1 MPLVVGIRFKPATKI
16 YYFDPGGLHDLQNGE
31 AVIVETARAR
41 ELGRVVFAS
50 KEVPQ
55 TDIVGQLK
63 PVLRR
68 ATQEDLK
75 SAERLA
81 GEERSALLKCRE
93 KAAQSGLPIKVVG
106 AEYNFDGSYLAFFFA
121 SEQRV
126 DFRALVRDL
135 ARMFHTRIELR
146 QVGIRDEAKLINGVG
161 PCGRPLCCGTHLC
174 EFIPVSIKMAKLQ
187 GLPLSPMEISG
198 VCGRLLCCL
207 TYENACYQEAL
218 ARMPKIGAT
227 VVTANGEGRVT
238 GHNVIKESVQ
248 VGLESGTTVE
258 VPLSEI
264 DAQPKPEGDQR
275 PSMRPD
281 SLEPVQ

>member
-1 MPLVVGIRFKPATKI
+1 MPIVTGIRFKPATKV
-16 YYFDPGGLHDLQNGE
+16 YYFDPGGLQDLQNGE

-50 KEVPQ
+50 REVPQ

-68 ATQEDLK
+68 ATAQDLK
-75 SAERLA
+75 NAEHHA
-81 GEERSALLKCRE
+81 GEERAALLKCRE
-93 KAAQSGLPIKVVG
+93 KAAQSGLPIKVVH
-106 AEYNFDGSYLAFFFA
+106 AEYNFDGCYLAFFFT

-135 ARMFHTRIELR
+135 ARVFHTRIELR

-207 TYENACYQEAL
+207 TYENAYYQEAQ
-218 ARMPKIGAT
+218 ARMPKIGSPVST
-227 VVTANGEGRVT
+227 PDGQGKVT
-238 GHNVIKESVQ
+238 GHNVIKETVQ

-258 VPLSEI
+258 VPLTDI
-264 DAQPKPEGDQR
+264 DRRFESADDQN
-275 PSMRPD
+275 PSAGTDQQARAG
-281 SLEPVQ
+281 